1 MHGYTILN
9 GGDLDENGNS
19 KEGKLVMRDQKNCTK
34 TVLTKMAI
42 KEGKPIMHGYI
53 TSHGGD
59 LNEMTFFGQPNSIF
73 LFENRHFSPNRPPH
87 FSMRGDGRARSAEN
101 FIENG
106 QPNSIFAFENRHF
119 LSNLLLVYL

>member
-53 TSHGGD
+53 TSHGTD
-59 LNEMTFFGQPNSIF
+59 LNEN
-73 LFENRHFSPNRPPH
+73 
-87 FSMRGDGRARSAEN
+87 EN
-101 FIENG
+101 FKMWKLIIQEYKHLHGSDLNEN
-106 QPNSIFAFENRHF
+106 ENYEEKKKETLF
-119 LSNLLLVYL
+119 N